1 MFDILKNLTNTN
13 TRKDQTMKTLRLFL
27 LASLMTV
34 CSTSVFADKNDKLV
48 YNNEEVNGLMISQTV
63 YKNENSMLTNFMQY
77 NYKYDDQNRMIE
89 NVSKKWNGAK
99 SEWQNDMSIRYT
111 YEGKMV
117 TTSYYKWN
125 KNKKEFQL
133 IPEMTVTMDNTNM

>member
-1 MFDILKNLTNTN
+1 
-13 TRKDQTMKTLRLFL
+13 MKTLRLFL
-27 LASLMTV
+27 LASLMMV
-34 CSTSVFADKNDKLV
+34 CSTNVFADKNDKLI
-48 YNNEEVNGLMISQTV
+48 YNNEEVNGLMVSQTV
-63 YKNENSMLTNFMQY
+63 YKNENNMLTNFMQY
-77 NYKYDDQNRMIE
+77 NYTYDDQNRMTE

-99 SEWQNDMSIRYT
+99 NEWQNDMSIRYT

-125 KNKKEFQL
+125 KSKKEFQL